1 VLRGVGKE
9 SFQQRQRLPRL
20 AGFQER
26 PSARQVHVDRRIE
39 LPGALVVGQGCRPIR
54 MLPLQF
60 SALHME
66 LGIEWRYFNALGQSD
81 NPLVDIPVG
90 MSMASRE
97 EPYGDSES

>member
-1 VLRGVGKE
+1 
-9 SFQQRQRLPRL
+9 
-20 AGFQER
+20 
-26 PSARQVHVDRRIE
+26 
-39 LPGALVVGQGCRPIR
+39 
-54 MLPLQF
+54 
-60 SALHME
+60 ME